1 MLAPPLS
8 GIEETKKK
16 KKKKKGKEEKD
27 IKKKKKK
34 LSCCGNDNLSK
45 THLSLLTSI
54 FSQI

>member
-16 KKKKKGKEEKD
+16 KKKKGKEEKD
-27 IKKKKKK
+27 IKKKKKKK